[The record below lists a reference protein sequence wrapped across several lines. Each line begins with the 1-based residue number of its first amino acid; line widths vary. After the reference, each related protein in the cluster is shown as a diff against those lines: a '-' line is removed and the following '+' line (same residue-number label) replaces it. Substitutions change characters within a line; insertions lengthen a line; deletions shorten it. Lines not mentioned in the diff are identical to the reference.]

1 MKLAVPAAG
10 VSGMRKFISIL
21 FLSGSL
27 FASQDVVKRAGA
39 FYQRTDY
46 DGSLRLLAADSS
58 PDAATFMLT
67 GKNHFMLGDFKQAA
81 RFFEKATA
89 LNPTNSEYMLWLGRA
104 HGRRAETG
112 SWLFAAPN
120 ASKARQ
126 CFEKAVALDPH
137 NHDALND
144 LFDYYLNAPG
154 FLGGGL
160 DKAEAIANRVAAERP
175 AEYHFDL
182 AQLADKKKDYA
193 AAEAELRRAME
204 LAPLEVGRVIDV
216 ARYIAKRGRIWE
228 SEAMFS
234 QAEKM
239 TPNNPRIAFERAKI
253 YVENKHN
260 LDKARKLL
268 REYLEADITPE
279 DPPKQAAEQ
288 LLHQAMGG

>member
-1 MKLAVPAAG
+1 MQA
-10 VSGMRKFISIL
+10 GMRTFVTIL
-21 FLSGSL
+21 FLSCSL
-27 FASQDVVKRAGA
+27 FASQDVVNRAGV

-58 PDAATFMLT
+58 PDAATYVLT
-67 GKNHFMLGDFKQAA
+67 GKNYFMLGDFKQAA
-81 RFFEKATA
+81 RFFEKAAA
-89 LNPTNSEYMLWLGRA
+89 LDPSNSEYMLWLGRA

-112 SWLFAAPN
+112 SWLFAGMS

-160 DKAEAIANRVAAERP
+160 DKAEAIARRVETESP

-182 AQLADKKKDYA
+182 AQLADKRKDYA
-193 AAEAELRRAME
+193 AVEAELRRAME
-204 LAPLEVGRVIDV
+204 LAPREVGRVLDV
-216 ARYIAKRGRIWE
+216 ARYLAKRGRVVE
-228 SEAMFS
+228 SEALFS
-234 QAEKM
+234 RAEEM

-260 LDKARKLL
+260 LEKAQKLL
-268 REYLEADITPE
+268 RQYLEANITPD

-288 LLHQAMGG
+288 LLHRAMGG

>member
-1 MKLAVPAAG
+1 MHAA
-10 VSGMRKFISIL
+10 MRTFVTVL
-21 FLSGSL
+21 FLSWSA
-27 FASQDVVKRAGA
+27 FASQDVVKRAGT

-58 PDAATFMLT
+58 PDAANYVLT
-67 GKNHFMLGDFKQAA
+67 GKNYFMLGDFKQAA
-81 RFFEKATA
+81 RFFEKAAA
-89 LNPTNSEYMLWLGRA
+89 LDPTNSEYMLWLGRA

-112 SWLFAAPN
+112 NWLFAGMS

-160 DKAEAIANRVAAERP
+160 DKAEAIARRIETESP
-175 AEYHFDL
+175 AEYHFDK
-182 AQLADKKKDYA
+182 AQLADKRKDSA
-193 AAEAELRRAME
+193 AAEAEFRRAME
-204 LAPLEVGRVIDV
+204 LAPLEVGRVIDL
-216 ARYIAKRGRIWE
+216 ARYIAKRGRVVE
-228 SEAMFS
+228 SEALFS

-260 LDKARKLL
+260 LEKAQKLL
-268 REYLEADITPE
+268 RQYLEANITPD

-288 LLHQAMGG
+288 LLHRAMGG